1 MVSDL
6 LIRLRALFRRKTV
19 ERELEDELR
28 FHFEHQVEKLVQS
41 GLPLAEARRQAR
53 LIFGGSE
60 QIKEECRQ
68 ARGIHILETLVQD
81 VRYGIRMLYRNPG
94 FTAVAVVALA
104 FGIGINSAVFT
115 VYKVIFNPFLQARDS
130 GKMVNLG
137 LILHSGVPRRG
148 LSYPDYEAY
157 RDNLHSF
164 SGLIAETD
172 DRLTL
177 SGAGGIARHEDA
189 AAGTLVRNAVPFAQS
204 ASDAEITSVSMV
216 SENYFAVLG
225 ATAMRGRT
233 FDAFSSSE
241 LAALHPVLVSENYW
255 RRRFDGDPALLG
267 KSIRLNDVAVT
278 VIGITPHDFLGTK
291 MIVPDF
297 WVPLSL
303 EPLIHTGDNLLQQ
316 REALSFSLYA
326 RLAPGVTMIQAQ
338 AEMNLLAD
346 RLRSL
351 HDPRSEL
358 SKPVSAFV
366 WEGTRFPLPL
376 KYFRGPWLA
385 FLLIMVAAGMVLVM
399 ACTNV
404 AGLQLARTVSRQNE
418 LCMRL
423 SLGASRSRL
432 IRQLLTESALLGLL
446 GGMVALLCTWA
457 LLERLAAVFAASLPV
472 GWGVPAWHATPDL
485 GIFGYVFAVSLVAGV
500 LFGLTPA
507 LESSSSAR
515 SLAVKGS
522 AETSP
527 GRSRRFRDFL
537 IAAQVSI
544 ALVFLLAGSMLI
556 RTSLQLL
563 HNNAGY
569 DRKQVVDLLL
579 LFSVGPKYSLDRKA
593 AIVRELRTR
602 IAAMPDVAAVTSA
615 WLPDDSV
622 LHRVNITLNG
632 AEPSAENARAIF
644 NYTYAQDSYF
654 HTIGIP
660 LLLGRNFQSQASR
673 PEHSVILSESAA
685 KQLWPGQNPVGRSLR
700 LGRDDKSE
708 DGLDKP
714 TYQVVGIARDVP
726 TDTFN
731 GPSTALVYMPLPEE
745 RLRDFPILVRPYSDP
760 AQFRNEIGSVISSIE
775 PSLVAISSTL
785 EEQHRNT
792 APVFVSGLL
801 AAIASPIGLIGLL
814 LAVMGIYGMV
824 SHIVV
829 MRTREIGIRIALG
842 AQKRS
847 IFVLIQRES
856 MRPVLAGLLVGATLA
871 LSAFYLL
878 RGILYALLTLDS
890 VSFAGV
896 AVAFLVIALLA
907 ASIPA
912 RRATRVDPME
922 ALRCE

>member
-6 LIRLRALFRRKTV
+6 LIRLRALFRPKAV
-19 ERELEDELR
+19 ERELDDELR

-41 GLPLAEARRQAR
+41 GRPLSEARRQAR
-53 LIFGGSE
+53 LIFGGSD
-60 QIKEECRQ
+60 QIKDECRQ
-68 ARGIHILETLVQD
+68 ARGVHFLETFVQD
-81 VRYGIRMLYRNPG
+81 IRYGIRLLYRNPG
-94 FTAVAVVALA
+94 FTAVAVLALA
-104 FGIGINSAVFT
+104 LGIGINSAVFT
-115 VYKVIFNPFLQARDS
+115 VYKVMVNPPLQARDS
-130 GKMVNLG
+130 GKMVNLA
-137 LILHSGVPRRG
+137 LILHSGVPSHG
-148 LSYPDYEAY
+148 FSYPDYEAY

-164 SGLIAETD
+164 SGLIADTD

-177 SGAGGIARHEDA
+177 SGGGGIARHEDA
-189 AAGTLVRNAVPFAQS
+189 AAGTRVGITGSIGQS
-204 ASDAEITSVSMV
+204 ASDAEISTVSLV
-216 SENYFAVLG
+216 SENYFSVLG

-233 FDAFSSSE
+233 FDALSSSE

-255 RRRFDGDPALLG
+255 QRRFDGDPAILG
-267 KSIRLNDVAVT
+267 KTIRLNDVAVT
-278 VIGITPHDFLGTK
+278 VIGITPHDFVGTK
-291 MIVPDF
+291 MLVPDF

-303 EPLIHTGDNLLQQ
+303 EPLIHAGDNLLQQ
-316 REALSFSLYA
+316 REVLNCSLYA
-326 RLAPGVTMIQAQ
+326 RLAPGITMIQAQ

-366 WEGTRFPLPL
+366 WEGSRFPLPL

-385 FLLIMVAAGMVLVM
+385 ALLIMVAAGMVLVM
-399 ACTNV
+399 ACFNV
-404 AGLQLARTVSRQNE
+404 AGLQLARTFSRQNE

-457 LLERLAAVFAASLPV
+457 LLERLAAAFAASIPI
-472 GWGVPAWHATPDL
+472 GWGMPAWHATPDL
-485 GIFGYVFAVSLVAGV
+485 GIFAYVFAVSLVAGV

-507 LESSSSAR
+507 LESSRSAR

-527 GRSRRFRDFL
+527 ARSRRFRDFL
-537 IAAQVSI
+537 IATQVSI

-563 HNNAGY
+563 HKDAGY
-569 DRKQVVDLLL
+569 DRKQVVDLHL

-602 IAAMPDVAAVTSA
+602 IAAMSEVAAVTSA
-615 WLPDDSV
+615 WPPDDSV
-622 LHRVNITLNG
+622 LHQVTITLNG

-644 NYTYAQDSYF
+644 NFTYAQHNYF

-660 LLLGRNFQSQASR
+660 LLLGDNFQSQKAQ

-700 LGRDDKSE
+700 LSLDNKNE
-708 DGLDKP
+708 DRLDKP
-714 TYQVVGIARDVP
+714 TYQVIGIARDVP
-726 TDTFN
+726 IDSLN
-731 GPSTALVYMPLPEE
+731 GPAKELVYVPLPQE
-745 RLRDFPILVRPYSDP
+745 RLQDFPILVRPYSDP

-785 EEQHRNT
+785 EQEHGNT
-792 APVFVSGLL
+792 TAVSVSSFL

-829 MRTREIGIRIALG
+829 MRTREIGIRMALG
-842 AQKRS
+842 AQKLG

-871 LSAFYLL
+871 VSAFYLL
-878 RGILYALLTLDS
+878 RGALYALLTLDS
-890 VSFAGV
+890 ISFAGV

-907 ASIPA
+907 AYVPS
-912 RRATRVDPME
+912 RRAMRVDPME